1 MKKRVLAMILSATLA
16 VGMFGCG
23 SKDQGQSTQSADG
36 EIKITFPTYMAGE
49 NVGAVFFVPQIERFN
64 EKYDGKY
71 EIVIEEIPQAAYA
84 EKIKQL
90 AQQNKLPVIV
100 HSPGSGGI
108 DLQWF
113 QNVVIA
119 NDMAYDLTSFAESH
133 PETAAT
139 WNEESREYSTVDGKL
154 VTKPLAVVK
163 PMGLYYNSS
172 MYNSDKD
179 IKDQTMDE
187 FISGLGENLIA
198 FQTADNAWTTGLL
211 LSAIIA
217 NQEGGLELIKNS
229 VDEKLY
235 DYTDPI
241 IVKSVEILQ
250 KLMQTNGSSN
260 TVGAAYAD
268 AANSFMSKK
277 ASIICNGSWMASEFG
292 EDASDKWSNDFN
304 GADVKSTIYPGNIAL
319 VNTNTFGEFWVSNSA
334 TDEEKE
340 VAEAFLEFRDSK
352 EEIEALILAEGGVCT
367 GIEYSE
373 DFLAKQKETPILAQ
387 LADSIDDTTTYAVSI
402 LDVMP
407 ASVADVEFGKLLPK
421 LVDNTLTAEEFCIEL
436 SKKAEEAR

>member
-1 MKKRVLAMILSATLA
+1 MKKRLLSMILSGILA

-23 SKDQGQSTQSADG
+23 VKEQIQSSKSADG
-36 EIKITFPTYMAGE
+36 EIKVTFPTYMAGE
-49 NVGAVFFVPQIERFN
+49 NVGATFFIPQIERFN
-64 EKYDGKY
+64 KKYDGKY
-71 EIVIEEIPQAAYA
+71 EIVIEEVPQASYS

-113 QNVVIA
+113 KNVVIA

-133 PETAAT
+133 PETTAR
-139 WNEESREYSTVDGKL
+139 WNEESIKYSTINGKL
-154 VTKPLAVVK
+154 VAKPLAVIRPV
-163 PMGLYYNSS
+163 GLYYNSS
-172 MYNSDKD
+172 MYESDKN

-187 FISGLGENLIA
+187 FIGGLGTNLIA

-217 NQEGGLELIKNS
+217 NQDGGSELLNKS

-241 IVKSVEILQ
+241 IVKSVGILQ
-250 KLMQTNGSSN
+250 KLMQSNGASN

-268 AANSFMSKK
+268 AANAFMSKQ

-292 EDASDKWSNDFN
+292 EDSSDKWGNGFN
-304 GADVKSTIYPGNIAL
+304 GADVKATIYPGNIAL
-319 VNTNTFGEFWVSNSA
+319 VNTNTFGEFWISNSA
-334 TDEEKE
+334 TDKEKE
-340 VAEAFLEFRDSK
+340 LAEAFLEFRDSK

-367 GIEYSE
+367 GIEYSNS
-373 DFLAKQKETPILAQ
+373 FLDKQKETPVLFELAE
-387 LADSIDDTTTYAVSI
+387 SIDDTTKYSASI

-407 ASVADVEFGKLLPK
+407 ASLADVEFGKLLPK
-421 LVDNTLTAEEFCIEL
+421 LIDNTLTAEQFCVEL
-436 SKKAEEAR
+436 TKKAEEAK

>member
-1 MKKRVLAMILSATLA
+1 MRKRLLAMILSATLA
-16 VGMFGCG
+16 MSMFGCG
-23 SKDQGQSTQSADG
+23 AKDQGKTTKNSDG

-49 NVGAVFFVPQIERFN
+49 NVGAVFFVPQVERFN
-64 EKYDGKY
+64 EKYDGQY
-71 EIVIEEIPQAAYA
+71 EIVIEEIPQASYA

-139 WNEESREYSTVDGKL
+139 WNEESREYSTINGKL
-154 VTKPLAVVK
+154 VTKPLAVIK
-163 PMGLYYNSS
+163 PIGLYYNSS
-172 MYNSDKD
+172 MYKSDKN

-187 FISGLGENLIA
+187 FIGGLGENLFA

-250 KLMQTNGSSN
+250 KLMQSNGASN

-268 AANSFMSKK
+268 AANAFMSKK
-277 ASIICNGSWMASEFG
+277 ASLICNGSWMASEFG
-292 EDASDKWSNDFN
+292 EDAADKWSNDFN

-319 VNTNTFGEFWVSNSA
+319 VNTHSFG
-334 TDEEKE
+334 
-340 VAEAFLEFRDSK
+340 
-352 EEIEALILAEGGVCT
+352 
-367 GIEYSE
+367 
-373 DFLAKQKETPILAQ
+373 
-387 LADSIDDTTTYAVSI
+387 
-402 LDVMP
+402 
-407 ASVADVEFGKLLPK
+407 
-421 LVDNTLTAEEFCIEL
+421 
-436 SKKAEEAR
+436 

>member
-71 EIVIEEIPQAAYA
+71 EIVIEEIPQASYA

-172 MYNSDKD
+172 MYKSDKD

-187 FISGLGENLIA
+187 FIGGLGENLIA
-198 FQTADNAWTTGLL
+198 FQTADNGWTTGLL

-250 KLMQTNGSSN
+250 KVMQTNGSSN

-268 AANSFMSKK
+268 AANAFMSKK

-292 EDASDKWSNDFN
+292 EDAADKWSNDFN

-319 VNTNTFGEFWVSNSA
+319 VNTHAFGEFWVSNSA

-367 GIEYSE
+367 GIEYSDE
-373 DFLAKQKETPILAQ
+373 FLTKQKETPILAQ

-421 LVDNTLTAEEFCIEL
+421 LIDNTLTAEEFCVEL